1 MHPPEELLH
10 QTCARPATTASPG
23 LARPLQRTEEQQG
36 TGVPKVIT
44 VLGAPQRHCRVPR
57 DITATRPG
65 TVASQTACPVLQVLT
80 YIGFLFMSVLMGK
93 QTIDFCSEKRDD
105 WRARPSPRVSYA
117 APRCFSGLLC
127 VTRGLSFPSQ
137 TCPAGSYCP
146 GGGSGGRQASI
157 LCPPGNKC
165 PPGSERQVPCSPGT
179 YQDLPG
185 QVSSL
190 SAHCFVSSCWKSAPL

>member
-1 MHPPEELLH
+1 MAGYYCLSGARSPTPEDGGTTGDRCPEGHYCPRGSSTPLP
-10 QTCARPATTASPG
+10 CPAGHYSN
-23 LARPLQRTEEQQG
+23 E
-36 TGVPKVIT
+36 
-44 VLGAPQRHCRVPR
+44 
-57 DITATRPG
+57 TRNGRLSDCLP
-65 TVASQTACPVLQVLT
+65 CPAGLT

-93 QTIDFCSEKRDD
+93 QTIDFCSKNVMNGGHD
-105 WRARPSPRVSYA
+105 PPRVSYA

-137 TCPAGSYCP
+137 MCPAGSYCP

-157 LCPPGNKC
+157 LCSPGNKC

-185 QVSSL
+185 QVSV
-190 SAHCFVSSCWKSAPL
+190 C